1 MAKKEIVKLVATPT
15 GLVFRHVRYTKGGP
29 ITIEET
35 DITIPIGRVK
45 QFNLEQQKKE
55 YPHLNNSKT
64 HD

>member
-1 MAKKEIVKLVATPT
+1 MPKKEIIRLSATET

-35 DITIPIGRVK
+35 DITVAPGRVK
-45 QFNLEQQKKE
+45 QFNLEQERKQF
-55 YPHLNNSKT
+55 PHLNNSKT